1 MSSRYADAHKSTNGP
16 GDARPTA
23 LQIIQ
28 DQQLTGQLAGKVI
41 LVTGCSSGIGVE
53 VAKALATT
61 GATLYLTA
69 RNVPAAEAAL
79 AGTLKPGQAEVIEMD
94 HGSLPGVRA
103 GVDRLLTKTSRLNIL
118 ICNAGVM
125 AIPHLTRTADS
136 YETQFAVNHLAHFL
150 LFDLLRGVLLS
161 SSSAEFNSR
170 VVMVSSSGHLGGGI
184 RTDDYNYVKRPE
196 DYDVWGAYAQS
207 KTANIYTANQID
219 SRYGR
224 LGLHA
229 LSVMPGAYPSGIQRH
244 LPADE
249 SAEYAREN
257 HKLMKS
263 PAQGAATVV
272 LAAVG
277 KEFEGQG
284 GTYLEN
290 CEVAG
295 PHPGGEYD
303 HIPDI
308 AGYAPHAFDDA
319 LASLLWADST
329 KMVDV

>member
-1 MSSRYADAHKSTNGP
+1 MSSRYAESHKSTNGP

-23 LQIIQ
+23 LQIVQ

-79 AGTLKPGQAEVIEMD
+79 AGILKPGQAEIIKMD
-94 HGSLPGVRA
+94 QSSLASVRA
-103 GVDRLLTKTSRLNIL
+103 GVDRLLAKTSQLNIL

-125 AIPHLTRTADS
+125 AVPRLTRTVDS

-150 LFDLLRGVLLS
+150 LFKLVRNVLLS
-161 SSSAEFNSR
+161 SSSADFNSR
-170 VVMVSSSGHLGGGI
+170 VVMVSSSGHRGGGI
-184 RTDDYNYVKRPE
+184 RTDDYNYVSRPE
-196 DYDVWGAYAQS
+196 DYDMWGAYAQS

-219 SRYGR
+219 SRYGTR
-224 LGLHA
+224 GLHA
-229 LSVMPGAYPSGIQRH
+229 LSVMPGACPSGIQRH
-244 LPADE
+244 LPAHE

-257 HKLMKS
+257 RRLMKS

-277 KEFEGQG
+277 KGFEGQG
-284 GTYLEN
+284 GVYLEN

-295 PHPGGEYD
+295 SHPGGEYD
-303 HIPDI
+303 HVPDI
-308 AGYAPHAFDDA
+308 AGYAPHAFDEA
-319 LASLLWADST
+319 LARQLWIDST
-329 KMVDV
+329 KMVDA